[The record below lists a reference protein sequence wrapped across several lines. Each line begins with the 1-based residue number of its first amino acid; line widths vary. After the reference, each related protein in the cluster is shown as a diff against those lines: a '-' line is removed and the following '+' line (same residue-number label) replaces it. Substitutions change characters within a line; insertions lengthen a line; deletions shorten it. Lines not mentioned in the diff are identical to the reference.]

1 MNALSSPN
9 HTKQTGFVEGFEE
22 EEDKWSL
29 PDAETA
35 LERDMGTGGSAG
47 RLRNYEGK

>member
-1 MNALSSPN
+1 MSFLNQIKY
-9 HTKQTGFVEGFEE
+9 TVFVKGFEA

-35 LERDMGTGGSAG
+35 LASDMGTGGSAG
-47 RLRNYEGK
+47 KLRNYERK